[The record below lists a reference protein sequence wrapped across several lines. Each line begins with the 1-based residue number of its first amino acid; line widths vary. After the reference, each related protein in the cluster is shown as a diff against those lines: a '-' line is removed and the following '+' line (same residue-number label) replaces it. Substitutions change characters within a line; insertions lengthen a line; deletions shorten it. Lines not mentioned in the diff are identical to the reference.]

1 MLLGSITV
9 RLVTRSMGQ
18 PDPQLARSIL
28 EYWATGLEAGVLIMK
43 ANLGSI
49 ETKVVHSGEP
59 RPRIAGAVVMPVFQ
73 SATYQ
78 YAGEKS
84 YDDVR
89 YIRLNNTPNQL
100 ALADKLAALEN
111 AEDALVTASGM
122 AAISTSLLTFLGKGD
137 HLLAQDCLYGGTHD
151 FVTRDIREFGISYD
165 FIDGNNPESWKQN
178 LKPTTKAIYVE
189 TISNPLMQ
197 VPDLE
202 AVVSFA
208 KSHGLVSMI
217 DNTFASPVNFR
228 PLEMGFDLSLHSATK
243 YLNGH
248 SDIVAGAVIGKSNLI
263 ERVTHK
269 LNHLGG
275 SLDPHAAF
283 LLHRG
288 IKTLALRVKQHNESA
303 LQIAHF
309 LEKHPA
315 VSKVN
320 YPGLESHPNYERAK
334 RLFDGYG
341 GMMSFE
347 LHDGVEGAESFM
359 RAAWLPAVAPSLGG
373 VETLLTRPSL
383 TSHSGLSQENRRRL
397 GISDGLVRL
406 SVGIEA
412 TQDLIGDF
420 QQALETPSKR
430 TPSHPS

>member
-1 MLLGSITV
+1 
-9 RLVTRSMGQ
+9 
-18 PDPQLARSIL
+18 
-28 EYWATGLEAGVLIMK
+28 
-43 ANLGSI
+43 
-49 ETKVVHSGEP
+49 
-59 RPRIAGAVVMPVFQ
+59 MPVFQ

-89 YIRLNNTPNQL
+89 YIRLNNTPNHL

-111 AEDALVTASGM
+111 AEDALVTSSGM
-122 AAISTSLLTFLGKGD
+122 SAISTSLLTFLARGD

-151 FVTRDIREFGISYD
+151 FVTRDFKEFGISYD
-165 FIDGNNPESWKQN
+165 FVDGNNLESWERK
-178 LKPTTKAIYVE
+178 LKPNTKAIYVE

-197 VPDLE
+197 IPDLE
-202 AVVSFA
+202 SVVSFA
-208 KSHGLVSMI
+208 KRHGLVSMI

-228 PLEMGFDLSLHSATK
+228 PSEMGFDLSLHSATK

-263 ERVTHK
+263 EQVTHK

-303 LQIAHF
+303 LRIAQF
-309 LEKHPA
+309 LQQHTA
-315 VSKVN
+315 VANVN
-320 YPGLESHPNYERAK
+320 YPGLESHPNHERAR
-334 RLFDGYG
+334 RLFDGFG

-347 LHDGVEGAESFM
+347 LHNGVAAAESFM
-359 RAAWLPAVAPSLGG
+359 RAAKLPAVAPSLGG
-373 VETLLTRPSL
+373 VETLVTRPSL
-383 TSHSGLSQENRRRL
+383 TSHSGLSPEDRKRL
-397 GISDGLVRL
+397 GISDGLIRL

-412 TQDLIGDF
+412 TQDLIEDF
-420 QQALETPSKR
+420 EQALKADAKKI
-430 TPSHPS
+430 PSHRSHATLPVHK